1 MHELASKITKYPSM
15 CTSHC
20 VFTPCLMNVN
30 SAFDT
35 NLMLLALDF
44 FLPTGGVNAKLQVV
58 FLRRKK
64 ECVYLGLAAK
74 WQGPEQTS
82 SLLTADWQV
91 EVRKQTTGLPFQRRW
106 GGSRDKEAAA
116 CVRAGKKWALPEQRV
131 KYWSLA
137 SWNPTPVRLSIL
149 TRGGQR
155 RSERGFSLGQEG
167 ALLLPLWAATPVP
180 QLNGQCWAENSVDTQ
195 DTHICQCWISGNLK
209 RWFP

>member
-1 MHELASKITKYPSM
+1 MHELASKITKYPST

-30 SAFDT
+30 NAFDT

-44 FLPTGGVNAKLQVV
+44 FLQTGGVKAKLQVV

-91 EVRKQTTGLPFQRRW
+91 EVRKQTAGLPFWGHWEGPGTKRQQLVSELGRNEPPRTEGEILVFSVMEPNSSAIGNSYKRRAME
-106 GGSRDKEAAA
+106 K
-116 CVRAGKKWALPEQRV
+116 
-131 KYWSLA
+131 
-137 SWNPTPVRLSIL
+137 
-149 TRGGQR
+149 
-155 RSERGFSLGQEG
+155 
-167 ALLLPLWAATPVP
+167 
-180 QLNGQCWAENSVDTQ
+180 
-195 DTHICQCWISGNLK
+195 
-209 RWFP
+209 

>member
-1 MHELASKITKYPSM
+1 
-15 CTSHC
+15 
-20 VFTPCLMNVN
+20 MNVN

-116 CVRAGKKWALPEQRV
+116 CVRAGKK
-131 KYWSLA
+131 
-137 SWNPTPVRLSIL
+137 
-149 TRGGQR
+149 
-155 RSERGFSLGQEG
+155 
-167 ALLLPLWAATPVP
+167 
-180 QLNGQCWAENSVDTQ
+180 
-195 DTHICQCWISGNLK
+195 
-209 RWFP
+209 